1 MTRMRRLGAAC
12 AAMLCAG
19 LTSCA
24 APASTPAAGGPVVD
38 PALTA
43 IATVSGR
50 GHPVVVLQSG
60 LLDGQEAWQDLVPLI
75 EPTHTVFRYDRP
87 GRGQHPLTGA
97 PRDPCTIAAE
107 QRALL
112 QRAGL
117 PPPYILVGHSIGGLY
132 QFAYL
137 RQYPD
142 EVAAVVLIDPTHPD
156 HWRSLQREHPDLA
169 LLMKGV
175 RMALFSQADRGEFDA
190 QSLCLDQLAPSGGR
204 VIPTTLL
211 TSGQRRP
218 EEQAMAPM
226 LDRLRQDWL
235 RLIPGARLQT
245 VADAGHYVQRERP
258 RRVAEAL
265 RALQRQ

>member
-12 AAMLCAG
+12 AATWLVG
-19 LTSCA
+19 LTGCA
-24 APASTPAAGGPVVD
+24 TPAPT
-38 PALTA
+38 PAVEPGLTA

-50 GHPVVVLQSG
+50 GRPVVVLQSG
-60 LLDGQEAWQDLVPLI
+60 LGDGQAVWEDLVPLI
-75 EPTHTVFRYDRP
+75 ETTNTVFRYDRP
-87 GRGQHPLTGA
+87 GRGQHPFTGA
-97 PRDPCTIAAE
+97 PRAPCTIAAE

-117 PPPYILVGHSIGGLY
+117 PPPYILVGHSLGGLY

-137 RQYPD
+137 RLYPD

-175 RMALFSQADRGEFDA
+175 RMTLFSQAERSEFDA
-190 QSLCLDQLAPSGGR
+190 QSLCLDQLPPPVGR

-211 TSGQRRP
+211 ASGQRRP
-218 EEQAMAPM
+218 EEQAMVPM

-235 RLIPGARLQT
+235 HLIPGALLQT
-245 VADAGHYVQRERP
+245 VPDAGHYVQRERP
-258 RRVAEAL
+258 RRVADAL

>member
-12 AAMLCAG
+12 YAILLAG
-19 LTSCA
+19 LSGCA
-24 APASTPAAGGPVVD
+24 APASTRAVE

-43 IATVSGR
+43 IGTISGR
-50 GHPVVVLQSG
+50 GCPVVVLQSG
-60 LLDGQEAWQDLVPLI
+60 LGDGQAVWQDLAPLI

-87 GRGQHPLTGA
+87 GRGQHPFTGA

-117 PPPYILVGHSIGGLY
+117 PPPYILVGHSLGGLY

-137 RQYPD
+137 RLYPD

-175 RMALFSQADRGEFDA
+175 RMTLFSQADRGEFDA
-190 QSLCLDQLAPSGGR
+190 QSLCLDQLPPPIGR
-204 VIPTTLL
+204 VIPTTILA
-211 TSGQRRP
+211 SWQRRP
-218 EEQAMAPM
+218 EEQAMVPM

-235 RLIPGARLQT
+235 RLIPGTQLQT
-245 VADAGHYVQRERP
+245 VVDAGHYIQRERP
-258 RRVAEAL
+258 MRVVEAL

>member
-1 MTRMRRLGAAC
+1 MTDFRKFGATFASVWLAGLAAC
-12 AAMLCAG
+12 TT
-19 LTSCA
+19 TST
-24 APASTPAAGGPVVD
+24 TPAGTSPAAE

-43 IATVSGR
+43 ISTIEGSGR
-50 GHPVVVLQSG
+50 PVVVLQSG
-60 LLDGQEAWQDLVPLI
+60 LGDGQNVWQDLVPLI

-87 GRGQHPLTGA
+87 GRDQHPFTGA
-97 PRDPCTIAAE
+97 PRDPCTVAAE

-112 QRAGL
+112 RRAGL

-137 RQYPD
+137 RLYPD
-142 EVAAVVLIDPTHPD
+142 EVAAVVLIDPTHPY

-175 RMALFSQADRGEFDA
+175 RMTLFSQADRGEFDA

-204 VIPTTLL
+204 TIPTTILA
-211 TSGQRRP
+211 SGQRRP
-218 EEQAMAPM
+218 EEQAMVPM

-235 RLIPGARLQT
+235 RLIPGALLQT
-245 VADAGHYVQRERP
+245 VPDAGHYVQRERP

-265 RALQRQ
+265 HALQRQ